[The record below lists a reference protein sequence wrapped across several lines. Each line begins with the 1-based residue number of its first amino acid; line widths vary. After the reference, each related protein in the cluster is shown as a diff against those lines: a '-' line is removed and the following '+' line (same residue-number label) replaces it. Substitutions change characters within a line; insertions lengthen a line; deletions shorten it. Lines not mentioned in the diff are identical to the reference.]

1 MSSTEEHAGIV
12 GSADKPV
19 CLHQRQK
26 GQVVSEEELVSCRTC
41 SLTNRVKEEG
51 NRPLSPQEE
60 HMALK
65 WTTLHVTKKHAC
77 CLSWPGDNRSHSWK
91 AGYGFTEVKKEL
103 CTGQQSKGA
112 TRSSRPGGEGLWDS
126 KLLCITFPCDN

>member
-26 GQVVSEEELVSCRTC
+26 GQVVSEEELVSYRTC
-41 SLTNRVKEEG
+41 SLMNRVKEEG

-77 CLSWPGDNRSHSWK
+77 CLSWPGDNRSHFLESWLWFHR
-91 AGYGFTEVKKEL
+91 GE
-103 CTGQQSKGA
+103 KGA
-112 TRSSRPGGEGLWDS
+112 VHRTAVKGSYKEQ
-126 KLLCITFPCDN
+126 KA